1 MHLIVIALFLFLFFL
16 VIFWKTCRSFP
27 LLFSMLLVEVQG
39 SKMGLVSLDALE
51 NSCFGI
57 LLIFQ
62 VVQNAYDQVKYKQT
76 LKHARKVHAVMYQ
89 AHHLVYARDLL

>member
-1 MHLIVIALFLFLFFL
+1 
-16 VIFWKTCRSFP
+16 
-27 LLFSMLLVEVQG
+27 MLLVEVQG
-39 SKMGLVSLDALE
+39 SKMGLVSLDSLE

-89 AHHLVYARDLL
+89 AHHLVYARDLLWMTNINMFMNELVPCM